1 MVDAHFTFQTT
12 AFEDAPEVRAQ
23 NVNGIRGRELAAWL
37 SAQLKSRG
45 SGASEPWAE
54 DHGWDFSVTQAGV
67 TYLVA
72 CSIADEE
79 PGTPEGHV
87 AVAKSR
93 SLTDK
98 LLGRNAFA
106 ADDAV
111 VAAIEAVLSGSQ
123 DVAKLE
129 RE

>member
-1 MVDAHFTFQTT
+1 MAIVYFKFETT

-23 NVNGIRGRELAAWL
+23 NTNGLRGYELAAWL
-37 SAQLKSRG
+37 STQLKSRG
-45 SGASEPWAE
+45 LEASLPFDE
-54 DHGWDFSVTQAGV
+54 DHGWDFSVTHAGSS
-67 TYLVA
+67 YLVA

-79 PGTPEGHV
+79 PGTPEGFV
-87 AVAKSR
+87 SIGRSKSFKDW
-93 SLTDK
+93 LT
-98 LLGRNAFA
+98 GRKAFA

-111 VAAIEAVLSGSQ
+111 VAAIEAVLAGSP

>member
-1 MVDAHFTFQTT
+1 MVDAHFTFEAS
-12 AFEDAPEVRAQ
+12 AFADATEVRAQ
-23 NVNGIRGRELAAWL
+23 NVNGICGRELAAWL
-37 SAQLKSRG
+37 SLGLASRG
-45 SGASEPWAE
+45 LEASEPWAE
-54 DHGWDFSVTQAGV
+54 DHGWDFSAAHGGA

-93 SLTDK
+93 SLKDK

-111 VAAIEAVLSGSQ
+111 VAAIEAVLAGSP
-123 DVAKLE
+123 DVAKLV